1 MARVPMVTR
10 TIVSTLATVMAV
22 DLNNGETHNK
32 QCVVARTYSDD
43 EALLKAV
50 KKEYEVAGEI
60 AIVKVISSER
70 QEALYGM
77 KESDFIAHAELLPP
91 RSGAED

>member
-22 DLNNGETHNK
+22 DLNTGETSNK
-32 QCVVARTYSDD
+32 QCVVARTYKDD
-43 EALLKAV
+43 EELLKAV
-50 KKEYEVAGEI
+50 KKQYEVAGEI
-60 AIVKVISSER
+60 AIVKVIDSER

-77 KESDFIAHAELLPP
+77 KESDFILHAELLPP
-91 RSGAED
+91 RSGAEE

>member
-10 TIVSTLATVMAV
+10 TIVSTLASVMAV
-22 DLNNGETHNK
+22 DLNNGETHIK
-32 QCVVARTYSDD
+32 DCVVARTYSDD

-91 RSGAED
+91 RSGAEE